1 MIWVQRAKQ
10 GIKKHFMWNDRL
22 PVCENMGRLCPWL
35 ISLSASLV
43 HQSVSWQHSL
53 VPYCAQGTAVGD
65 QKAGNMQ
72 KSTGLE
78 PRGSELGTPK
88 VAITCPLY
96 VKGQLQGGPKGGDR
110 RIRVS

>member
-1 MIWVQRAKQ
+1 M
-10 GIKKHFMWNDRL
+10 
-22 PVCENMGRLCPWL
+22 
-35 ISLSASLV
+35 
-43 HQSVSWQHSL
+43 
-53 VPYCAQGTAVGD
+53 GD

-110 RIRVS
+110 RVRVS